1 MPVVSKG
8 GGGAPGPDQAQK
20 RHVPMIVH
28 ITRVVFIAAGALGGF
43 AVSGLIDWS
52 DHMGYPPY
60 VVILIFIILGLLI
73 GYVLG
78 GIFGRELAAVYQR
91 AEERLQRTAPFDLL
105 LGIAGLIVGLA
116 VAWLASVPLRFIEPG
131 WISGLATVLLF
142 LMLGSL
148 GVRIAFIKRG
158 DFARAMPLM
167 AEADVA
173 CDKGQLKV
181 LDTSAIID
189 GRFTALRELG
199 LLEGELRVPRF
210 VLGELHTLADSA
222 DDARRARG
230 RRGLDLLSRLKDE
243 EASRIE
249 VFETDYPE
257 IPDVDN
263 KLLHLGAE
271 TGATILTVD
280 HNLTSVAR
288 VRGVAV
294 LNLNEIA
301 STMRPN
307 YLPGERI
314 RLRIA
319 KEGKESGQGV
329 GYLEDGTMVV
339 VADGRDHIGSESDV
353 EVTSVLQTSA
363 GRMIFARF
371 LGRAN
376 DSGGRDG

>member
-1 MPVVSKG
+1 
-8 GGGAPGPDQAQK
+8 
-20 RHVPMIVH
+20 MIVH

-52 DHMGYPPY
+52 DQTGYPPY

-78 GIFGRELAAVYQR
+78 GIFGRELAAVYRR
-91 AEERLQRTAPFDLL
+91 AEERLRQTAPFDLV
-105 LGIAGLIVGLA
+105 LGVAGLIVGLA
-116 VAWLASVPLRFIEPG
+116 VAWLASVPLRFIEPR
-131 WISGLATVLLF
+131 WLSGIATVLLF
-142 LMLGSL
+142 LTLGSL

-158 DFARAMPLM
+158 DFARAIPLM
-167 AEADVA
+167 GDADVA
-173 CDKGQLKV
+173 SERGGLKI

-189 GRFTALRELG
+189 GRFSALRELG
-199 LLEGELRVPRF
+199 LFEGELRVPRF

-243 EASRIE
+243 RASRIE

-263 KLLHLGAE
+263 KLLHLAAE
-271 TGATILTVD
+271 TGATMVTVD

-301 STMRPN
+301 SAMRPN

-339 VADGRDHIGSESDV
+339 VADGRDHIGSEADV

-371 LGRAN
+371 LGLA
-376 DSGGRDG
+376 DGSGGRDG